1 MIFLPLHI
9 ANGIQQADRKKE
21 TRTTN
26 LNANLSQTS
35 SSFLEEGGRVAAI
48 NSLLQKVPC
57 FIADLDF

>member
-1 MIFLPLHI
+1 MEFSKQIE
-9 ANGIQQADRKKE
+9 KKE

-48 NSLLQKVPC
+48 NSLLQKVLC